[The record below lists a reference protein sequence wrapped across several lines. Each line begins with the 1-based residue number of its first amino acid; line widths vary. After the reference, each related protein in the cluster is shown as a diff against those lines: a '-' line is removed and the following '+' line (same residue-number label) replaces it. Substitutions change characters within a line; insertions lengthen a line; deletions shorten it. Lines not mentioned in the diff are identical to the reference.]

1 VPALPEVRLPPLQAS
16 AQGEMFRRPM
26 MEYLFCI
33 WAIVYIV
40 FQLPVP
46 PAGGTGYAKLIVG
59 LVGIILL
66 ILVLLGMMPR
76 HG

>member
-1 VPALPEVRLPPLQAS
+1 
-16 AQGEMFRRPM
+16 M

>member
-1 VPALPEVRLPPLQAS
+1 
-16 AQGEMFRRPM
+16 
-26 MEYLFCI
+26 MEYLFAV

-46 PAGGTGYAKLIVG
+46 PAGGPGYAKLIVG

-66 ILVLLGMMPR
+66 VLILLGMIPR